1 VTEEITPQVF
11 EKLVSLASLELSAEE
26 AEYIRGQLNKQL
38 KSVHEL
44 SAIPI
49 PEGTPPARHGVPFP
63 AAHSPA
69 LRTDAAV
76 PFPDPAEILAQAPET
91 ADGYIIVPDIPH
103 TSLG

>member
-1 VTEEITPQVF
+1 MTEEITPQIF
-11 EKLVSLASLELSAEE
+11 EKLVSLASLELTPEE

-44 SAIPI
+44 QAIPI
-49 PEGTPPARHGVPFP
+49 PDGTPAARHGVPFSAELSPSLRADIAIPFPNP
-63 AAHSPA
+63 AA
-69 LRTDAAV
+69 
-76 PFPDPAEILAQAPET
+76 ILEQAPES